1 MNELLIPDNG
11 WQREMMISSHESTFQ
26 DFMTA
31 RSNSDPDEFKSF
43 NDINDETSLMIR
55 LSQDSA
61 GGD

>member
-43 NDINDETSLMIR
+43 NDLNDETSQMIR
-55 LSQDSA
+55 LS
-61 GGD
+61 